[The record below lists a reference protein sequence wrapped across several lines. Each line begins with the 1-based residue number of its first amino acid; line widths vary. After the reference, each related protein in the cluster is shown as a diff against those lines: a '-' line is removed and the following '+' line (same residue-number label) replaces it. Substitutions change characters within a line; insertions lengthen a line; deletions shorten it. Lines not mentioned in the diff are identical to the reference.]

1 MNGEEKKQAKPAQ
14 EQAAQGKPA
23 QEQQAS
29 AAPQAQDAG
38 KAPQKDA
45 GKEEKKRFGKKK
57 SEADDLR
64 EQLKSAVGEAEKQ
77 KERLLRTA
85 AEYDNFRKRT
95 EREKGALYASATADT
110 VAAFLEVAD
119 NLERAL
125 AQQDCSLEDL
135 RKGVEMVH
143 KQMCAALDKLGV
155 KAMGAKGDPFDA
167 DLHNA
172 VSHIEDEALG
182 ENVIAA
188 VYQKGYCLGDRVV
201 RHAMVQVAN

>member
-14 EQAAQGKPA
+14 EQAAQEKPA

-29 AAPQAQDAG
+29 AAPQAQ
-38 KAPQKDA
+38 DA